1 MRYTTRTA
9 DVDSFR
15 GGLRYIH
22 GVTYTKIVMLTL
34 FFYLYLLSPYF
45 DLRVMVLHG
54 GMLSIVLFLAVH
66 PILSGRAILQLPLML
81 PLIVLCLFFLY
92 NLSVLIFYTE
102 VFNTEFSNYVIQV
115 AIYIFVGYVLALSF
129 MQNSLDM
136 DQALTLC
143 FKLIVFIVFINA
155 VIIILEYH
163 FPAFR
168 IAVES
173 MLYLSDTAN
182 IDYLTREFRLRGIA
196 SGGAANLS
204 LLHGTILV
212 LLQALY
218 LKNKIGFIYFIV
230 ASVTIFTSMLFI
242 GRTGIVVGILGI
254 AFFHLINI
262 ALSRDKLSVRRMILY
277 VSVSAVVIVIPPLFA
292 MLFPENLLAYS
303 IAFLY
308 QGVEG
313 VQQEGTTE
321 ALARMINIP
330 NEWPKLLFGV
340 GAHWGDFD
348 LRRSYDIG
356 YLRMFTALGIPLA
369 VLFYLFVA
377 YLAKQVFSITHY
389 KSFWFV
395 FMLIMF
401 IAEYKEPFIFK
412 GYSARMMWMIIGMGL
427 CYRFSEAYWR
437 SKRGNPAPAS

>member
-1 MRYTTRTA
+1 VRYTTRTA

-22 GVTYTKIVMLTL
+22 GITYTKIVMLT
-34 FFYLYLLSPYF
+34 FFLYLYLLSPYF

-54 GMLSIVLFLAVH
+54 GMLSIVLFLAAH
-66 PILSGRAILQLPLML
+66 PVLAGRAFLQLPLMFTF
-81 PLIVLCLFFLY
+81 IVLCLFFLY
-92 NLSVLIFYTE
+92 NLTVLVFYTE
-102 VFNTEFSNYVIQV
+102 AFNTSFSTYVIQV
-115 AIYIFVGYVLALSF
+115 AVYILVGYVLALSF
-129 MQNSLDM
+129 MKNSLDM
-136 DQALTLC
+136 DQALTFC
-143 FKLIVFIVFINA
+143 FKLIVFIVLVNA
-155 VIIILEYH
+155 VIIILEYY

-173 MLYLSDTAN
+173 MLYLSEDSN
-182 IDYLTREFRLRGIA
+182 INYLTREFRLRGIA

-204 LLHGTILV
+204 LFHGTVLV

-218 LKNKIGFIYFIV
+218 LKKKIGFLYFII
-230 ASVTIFTSMLFI
+230 ASITIFTSMLFI

-254 AFFHLINI
+254 AIFHIIN
-262 ALSRDKLSVRRMILY
+262 LLVSRDKLSARRMIIY
-277 VSVSAVVIVIPPLFA
+277 VSVSVIIVIIPPVFA

-303 IAFLY
+303 ITFLY

-313 VQQEGTTE
+313 VQQEGTTD

-369 VLFYLFVA
+369 IVFYLFVA
-377 YLAKQVFSITHY
+377 YLAKHVFTITNY
-389 KSFWFV
+389 KSFWVV

-412 GYSARMMWMIIGMGL
+412 GYSARMMWMVIGMGL
-427 CYRFSEAYWR
+427 CYRFSEAYWKA
-437 SKRGNPAPAS
+437 KRHNAASAS